1 MYLPA
6 RAPFGS
12 RSPATAAGTARSLLL
27 GMIGLSVVTT
37 LVVGALVVG
46 GCGAGVRKPGMRV
59 DRPKGVKGNVPVAV
73 YIHGG
78 GWVEGNKVADAYY
91 KAVTPQ
97 LLARGV
103 AVVTIDYRLAPRHR
117 FPTQMHDVTYAIR
130 YLRSQARQMRIDPD
144 RIAVFGTSA
153 GGHLA
158 ALLGTADKA
167 AGFEGG
173 ALPDV
178 SSRVSA
184 VATIAGPA
192 DLTAATFPP
201 ATKVAIQKTFG
212 AGGPP
217 PPATLAAASPVT
229 HASAGDPPFLI
240 VHGTA
245 DEVIPHSQSVELA
258 RKLKAAGVA
267 AELVSVN
274 GGTHALAAPG
284 QSLSPEQITAK
295 IASFLAG
302 HLAPAPT

>member
-1 MYLPA
+1 MYPSA
-6 RAPFGS
+6 RAPFA
-12 RSPATAAGTARSLLL
+12 RRPPAKAAGPARSLLL
-27 GMIGLSVVTT
+27 GVVGLT
-37 LVVGALVVG
+37 LVTALLVS
-46 GCGAGVRKPGMRV
+46 GCGAGVRKPGMRL

-78 GWVEGNKVADAYY
+78 GWVEGNKVADAFY
-91 KAVTPQ
+91 KAVRPQ
-97 LLARGV
+97 LLAKGV
-103 AVVTIDYRLAPRHR
+103 AVVTIDYRLAPKHR
-117 FPTQMHDVTYAIR
+117 FPAQMHDVTYAIR
-130 YLRSQARQMRIDPD
+130 YLRSQAKRMRIDPE

-158 ALLGTADKA
+158 ALLGTVDKA

-173 ALPDV
+173 ALPGV

-192 DLTAATFPP
+192 DLTATTFPP

-212 AGGPP
+212 AGGS
-217 PPATLAAASPVT
+217 PAPAVLAAASPVT

-245 DEVIPHSQSVELA
+245 DEVIPHAQSVELA
-258 RKLKAAGVA
+258 RKLKAAGVP

-274 GGTHALAAPG
+274 GGTHALATPG
-284 QSLSPEQITAK
+284 QSVAPEQITAK
-295 IASFLAG
+295 VSSFLVG
-302 HLAPAPT
+302 HLAPTPT

>member
-1 MYLPA
+1 MYFSARPRFGRRWHGAGAA
-6 RAPFGS
+6 RA
-12 RSPATAAGTARSLLL
+12 LLRGGL
-27 GMIGLSVVTT
+27 GVVTLLAAT
-37 LVVGALVVG
+37 SLVVAA
-46 GCGAGVRKPGMRV
+46 CGAGVRKPGMRL

-91 KAVTPQ
+91 KGVRPL
-97 LLARGV
+97 LLAKGV
-103 AVVTIDYRLAPRHR
+103 AVVTIDYRLAPKHR

-130 YLRSQARQMRIDPD
+130 YLRSQARQLRIDPG

-173 ALPDV
+173 ALPGV

-184 VATIAGPA
+184 VVSIAGPA
-192 DLTAATFPP
+192 DLTASTFPP
-201 ATKVAIQKTFG
+201 ATRVAIQKTFG

-217 PPATLAAASPVT
+217 AAPALAAASPVT
-229 HASAGDPPFLI
+229 HASAGDPPFLL

-245 DEVIPHSQSVELA
+245 DEVIPYSQSVELA
-258 RKLKAAGVA
+258 RKLKSVGVA
-267 AELVSVN
+267 AELVSVS
-274 GGTHALAAPG
+274 GGTHALVSAA
-284 QSLSPEQITAK
+284 QSPPAEQVSARIT
-295 IASFLAG
+295 SFLAS
-302 HLAPAPT
+302 HLAPTAA